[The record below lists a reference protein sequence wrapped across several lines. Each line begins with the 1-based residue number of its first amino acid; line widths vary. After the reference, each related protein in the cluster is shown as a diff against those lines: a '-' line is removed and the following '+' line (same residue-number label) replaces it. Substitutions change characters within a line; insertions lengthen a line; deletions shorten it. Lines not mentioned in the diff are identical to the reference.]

1 MKICHLY
8 CYFILIALVTACS
21 PAEQRENSQ
30 LPYFDLSGYIHEI
43 STDSQRYQVEKSISI
58 NGIVETQKI
67 DNYPLWK
74 DIEDFDAY
82 DINRPALYD
91 KYRIDTSQTGNMR
104 EITYHPLDDQ
114 LKVRLLKVSYQEDD
128 LTSIQVK
135 TATKSFL
142 DDVQLTIN
150 WKPKE
155 GYSLSRQSDKVLGKK
170 SSHLVNVEILN

>member
-1 MKICHLY
+1 MKICHL
-8 CYFILIALVTACS
+8 CYFLLICLVIACS
-21 PAEQRENSQ
+21 PSEDRENTR
-30 LPYFDLSGYIHEI
+30 LPYFDLSGYISEI
-43 STDSQRYQVEKSISI
+43 SRDSQRYRVEKSISI

-82 DINRPALYD
+82 DINRPALFD
-91 KYRIDTSQTGNMR
+91 KYRIDTIQTGNMR

-114 LKVRLLKVSYQEDD
+114 LKVTLLKVSYQEDD

-150 WKPKE
+150 WRPKE

-170 SSHLVNVEILN
+170 SSHLVEVEILN

>member
-1 MKICHLY
+1 MKICRLY
-8 CYFILIALVTACS
+8 CDFILIALVTACS

-30 LPYFDLSGYIHEI
+30 LPYFDLSGYIQEI

-82 DINRPALYD
+82 DINRPALFD
-91 KYRIDTSQTGNMR
+91 KYRTDTTQTDNIR
-104 EITYHPLDDQ
+104 EITYYPLDDQ
-114 LKVRLLKVSYQEDD
+114 LKVTLLKVSYEENA
-128 LTSIQVK
+128 LTSIQIK

-142 DDVQLTIN
+142 DNVELTIN
-150 WKPKE
+150 WKPKK

-170 SSHLVNVEILN
+170 SSQLVDVEILN